1 MLNLLGRMI
10 VRLITLGMAL
20 GIILGAWAGVSY
32 AYQYM
37 TVTRHTQKLALVLNP
52 NIPCDVSPNG
62 VWLGYKN
69 NSTATIESI
78 SFEFSATELGH
89 STNVIDNGYV
99 IYDGITAPGEE
110 YAQCVYFTLR
120 PEYQGKSLK
129 LAPLNGQVTK
139 AIFR

>member
-1 MLNLLGRMI
+1 M
-10 VRLITLGMAL
+10 TLGMAL

-32 AYQYM
+32 AYQYV
-37 TVTRHTQKLALVLNP
+37 TVIRHTQKLKLILNP
-52 NIPCDVSPNG
+52 DIVCDASTNG

-78 SFEFSATELGH
+78 SFQFTATEVGH

-99 IYDGITAPGEE
+99 IYDGITAPGED

-120 PEYQGKSLK
+120 PGYVGKAMK
-129 LAPLNGQVTK
+129 LAPINGQVVTV
-139 AIFR
+139 IFR